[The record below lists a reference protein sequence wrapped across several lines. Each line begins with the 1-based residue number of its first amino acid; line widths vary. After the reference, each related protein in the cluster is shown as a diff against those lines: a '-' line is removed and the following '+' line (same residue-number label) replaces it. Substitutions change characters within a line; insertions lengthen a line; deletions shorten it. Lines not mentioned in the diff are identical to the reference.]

1 MRNDKKILIKST
13 ADMNQNIEDTKARN
27 NELEKIMF
35 ELET

>member
-13 ADMNQNIEDTKARN
+13 ADMNQNIEMIKARN

>member
-13 ADMNQNIEDTKARN
+13 ADINQNIEEIKARN